1 MADAAEYRRR
11 AQECLDMAPRMNPE
25 CRPLLISIAE
35 AWVALAEAAL
45 AKEWWAPVSEDT
57 RGQSSGGADK
67 AH

>member
-1 MADAAEYRRR
+1 MTDAAEFRKR

-35 AWVALAEAAL
+35 AWIALAEAAL
-45 AKEWWAPVSEDT
+45 AKEPWDPTSDDT
-57 RGQSSGGADK
+57 RGQSSGGADM